1 MGGIRRINGFFLFD
15 QSRQISPPASLGTPF
30 REALEACAL
39 EADLAII
46 PGGDMAYVGERG
58 ATLSG
63 GQRLRVSLARC
74 GSPLSH
80 SVTLERGPR
89 EILGEFDIFFCVR
102 KLWSVVLVFYRILS
116 WLKATWKPCI

>member
-1 MGGIRRINGFFLFD
+1 MSYQCVLSVRSIATN
-15 QSRQISPPASLGTPF
+15 QPPAPLGTPF

-74 GSPLSH
+74 GSLFSY
-80 SVTLERGPR
+80 SVALERGPR
-89 EILGEFDIFFCVR
+89 EIVGEFGSFLVQKVVERCSCVVQA
-102 KLWSVVLVFYRILS
+102 LVVAEGNVETLHLG
-116 WLKATWKPCI
+116 